1 MCGRFY
7 VDEETA
13 KDIERIV
20 QKIDRQLWKTGDV
33 HPSDHAFV
41 LHQSPKGIIA
51 EQQKWGYTSQY
62 GNSLVFNS
70 RAETVQEKPMF
81 RSDFEKHRC
90 IVPAKKFYEWQKLP
104 PKSKQK
110 YEFFSDS
117 VSLYL
122 AGIYRKT
129 EEGDQFSILTK
140 AADGCMVGI
149 HDRMP
154 LILPEENIGPWL
166 SSDEAAAQ
174 LLQYRFEPLI
184 RAKSVEGYEQL
195 SLF

>member
-33 HPSDHAFV
+33 HPSAHAFV

-70 RAETVQEKPMF
+70 RSESVQEKPLF
-81 RSDFEKHRC
+81 RS
-90 IVPAKKFYEWQKLP
+90 
-104 PKSKQK
+104 
-110 YEFFSDS
+110 
-117 VSLYL
+117 
-122 AGIYRKT
+122 GIYRKT

-166 SSDEAAAQ
+166 SSDEVAAQ